1 MLEGRGVNQTDT
13 WIKTP
18 GRRLVHFS
26 DKPTIRPSDGIQSGQ
41 RRNSYCYAAGYG
53 DLWSGKWR
61 GRAYPLCFSLGSSLK
76 DLWVRVLSEGQLLGC
91 VVGFLTQRS
100 LATGLS

>member
-26 DKPTIRPSDGIQSGQ
+26 DKPTIRPLKQRLKHSDIL
-41 RRNSYCYAAGYG
+41 G
-53 DLWSGKWR
+53 DWI
-61 GRAYPLCFSLGSSLK
+61 AK
-76 DLWVRVLSEGQLLGC
+76 DLLEGGCNIRPVWKLVL
-91 VVGFLTQRS
+91 
-100 LATGLS
+100 TGT

>member
-26 DKPTIRPSDGIQSGQ
+26 DKPTIRPSDGIQ
-41 RRNSYCYAAGYG
+41 AGIFLY
-53 DLWSGKWR
+53 LTI
-61 GRAYPLCFSLGSSLK
+61 PTVFLGSSLENPTT
-76 DLWVRVLSEGQLLGC
+76 R
-91 VVGFLTQRS
+91 RA
-100 LATGLS
+100 AT